1 MTEVLAPLAGWESF
15 YVIAGSSAAALTGL
29 QFVVM
34 ALIADVRPHDSSD
47 DTINAFGTPTVVHF
61 CLALLVSAALSAP
74 WTRWTPVAVLLGLTG
89 IGGMGYAAIVVRRT
103 RRQRG
108 YRPVWEDWLWHA
120 VLPLLSYGTLTGAGA
135 TLPSDPADALFAVA
149 GAVLLLVFVGIHNA
163 WDSVAYI
170 TVAYA
175 GKQRAA
181 AEAPRAPAPTA
192 AKDVGAIAAPDDVVR
207 TPPAGVPAG
216 PERTT
221 T

>member
-34 ALIADVRPHDSSD
+34 ALIADVRPHNSSD

-74 WTRWTPVAVLLGLTG
+74 WTRWTPVAALLTLTG
-89 IGGMGYAAIVVRRT
+89 IGGLGYVAIVVRRT
-103 RRQRG
+103 RRQTG

-120 VLPLLSYGTLTGAGA
+120 ALPLVAYATLVGAGGSLVA
-135 TLPSDPADALFAVA
+135 EPEDALFAVA

-170 TVAYA
+170 TLVYVQ
-175 GKQRAA
+175 KQRSG
-181 AEAPRAPAPTA
+181 AEPTRAPVPP
-192 AKDVGAIAAPDDVVR
+192 GATEAGAVAAPDDDIR
-207 TPPAGVPAG
+207 TPPAGVPAA

-221 T
+221 S